1 MTPKLSAKRNAAK
14 TKARK
19 KKPGFFCKLPRQ
31 TIIKIRR
38 EAKSAGV
45 SQGYYV
51 AKAVEAMP

>member
-19 KKPGFFCKLPRQ
+19 KKPGFFCNLPSK
-31 TIIKIRR
+31 IIAKIRR
-38 EAKSAGV
+38 EAKAAGV
-45 SQGYYV
+45 SQGHYV